1 MIQRLSHRNPV
12 SRYLVL
18 SLLAICTFA
27 LRPSEGKTESSQT
40 EGQTQVQ
47 TQVQP
52 PSQTKAVMTAELKTS
67 FLPIVR
73 YIRQYYMYEVSPDTL
88 MRAGLRGIFHAL
100 DPASEFTLTDS
111 AADCAPDNDGC
122 LWNSNFST
130 FERAARTVD
139 DKAFYAVG
147 ADTLIRYGIHGM
159 MSVLDPDTVFM
170 EKLNLDNFHINTR
183 GEYGGLGFRIQVVRP
198 DSAIAVWSLLHEDT
212 PAARAGVQSGD
223 LIIAIDD
230 STTKEMNASDA
241 ASLMRG
247 PAGTDVV
254 LTLGRAGLE
263 EPIDIKVTRE
273 VVHINSVPHSVMF
286 DDSTGYIKLQGF
298 QHKSSQEV
306 RQALSELLEQGM
318 QRLIFD
324 LRGNGGGY
332 LTEAVQIA
340 DLFLPKNRLVVYTA
354 GRAFADTTT
363 YRTQEDPMFGEGP
376 LMILV
381 DGGSASAS
389 EIVSGAIQDWDRG
402 LVLGGPTVG
411 KGSVQQTVSI
421 GERAELKLTM
431 AAYFIPSGRSIDKR
445 MRKDSTLVAMAEKE
459 YRTRVLGRIVHG
471 AGGITPDIDMD
482 HRRSTSLYRQ
492 LEGWRTANSR
502 FFRFA
507 RQYRVSHPEVAPD
520 FIADDETLAEFRA
533 FADADSFEYKSDL
546 EIRLGQLREELEEEG
561 DAPQAKMETS
571 LSKVAS
577 DIEEIEEDHWQD
589 SGSLIEWKLT
599 FDILEKLCGIRHATA
614 YDVTVDPQILRA
626 RDILH
631 DETDY
636 LTWFQRSEIGEP
648 SEAMAAAGG
657 TDAVDVE
664 GVVMGQ
670 GDDALPGGDDEH

>member
-1 MIQRLSHRNPV
+1 MIHRSFPQIPAV
-12 SRYLVL
+12 RWLVVAL
-18 SLLAICTFA
+18 LGLGTLALPADAKVKDEASLKPT
-27 LRPSEGKTESSQT
+27 
-40 EGQTQVQ
+40 
-47 TQVQP
+47 
-52 PSQTKAVMTAELKTS
+52 MTAELKTS
-67 FLPIVR
+67 LIPIVT
-73 YIRQYYMYEVSPDTL
+73 YIRQYYMYEVDPDTL

-100 DPASEFTLTDS
+100 DPSSEFTVSDDGV
-111 AADCAPDNDGC
+111 DCAPDDDAC

-139 DKAFYAVG
+139 SKAFYAVG

-198 DSAIAVWSLLHEDT
+198 DSAIAVWSLLHDDT
-212 PAARAGVQSGD
+212 PAARAGVHSGD

-230 STTKEMNASDA
+230 STTKHMNASDA

-254 LTLGRAGLE
+254 LTLERAGHDEL
-263 EPIDIKVTRE
+263 IDIKVTRE
-273 VVHINSVPHSVMF
+273 VVHINSVPHYVMF
-286 DDSTGYIKLQGF
+286 PDSTGYIKLQGF

-306 RQALSELLEQGM
+306 RQALAELLEQGM

-402 LVLGGPTVG
+402 LVLGGLTVG

-421 GERAELKLTM
+421 GDRAELKLTM

-507 RQYRVSHPEVAPD
+507 RQYRLHHPDVTPD
-520 FIADDETLAEFRA
+520 FIADSDTRAEFRA

-561 DAPQAKMETS
+561 EAPKAKMERS
-571 LSKVAS
+571 LTKVAAE
-577 DIEEIEEDHWQD
+577 IEEIEEDHW
-589 SGSLIEWKLT
+589 SESAELIEWKLT
-599 FDILEKLCGIRHATA
+599 FDIREKIFGIRQATA
-614 YDVTVDPQILRA
+614 YDVIVDPQVLRA
-626 RDILH
+626 RAILA
-631 DETDY
+631 DQTEY
-636 LTWFQRSEIGEP
+636 LSWFQKGEIGEP
-648 SEAMAAAGG
+648 GEAVAAAGS

-664 GVVMGQ
+664 GVVLKKP
-670 GDDALPGGDDEH
+670 DAKSPDGKQPASKR